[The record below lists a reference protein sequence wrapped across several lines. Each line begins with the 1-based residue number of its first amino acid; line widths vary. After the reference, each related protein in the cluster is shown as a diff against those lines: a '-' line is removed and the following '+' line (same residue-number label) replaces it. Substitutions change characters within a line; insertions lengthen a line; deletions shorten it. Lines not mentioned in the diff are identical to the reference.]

1 MPSAAS
7 PKFAKQY
14 SLFTPNF
21 FVMKICQTLSQEAF
35 VSRNSAEQNGGARDS
50 CAVAAGPTAITS
62 NLCFIKNF

>member
-21 FVMKICQTLSQEAF
+21 FVMKICRTLSQEAF
-35 VSRNSAEQNGGARDS
+35 VSRNRMGDRMEQNGGHVTVVLLQLAQQ
-50 CAVAAGPTAITS
+50 P
-62 NLCFIKNF
+62 